1 MRCSAKLLRS
11 GAPLIRDR
19 HRAQRFRV
27 CSAPLRAALR
37 PGHERATRDRNLLG
51 RLFRRL
57 NRLLG
62 AAVILLLADACG
74 FAAQAALIVE
84 LGAAHPAAAHEL
96 DRLDH
101 RRIERKDA
109 LHALAV
115 GDFADRETLIEPAA
129 RARDADALIALYA
142 RALALDHL
150 DVDEHRV
157 ARRKVRDVL
166 ARGEFC
172 NLLFLELLNQ
182 IHGNSP
188 AAALIA

>member
-1 MRCSAKLLRS
+1 ESRRVGKIACAPCPRGEDRRS
-11 GAPLIRDR
+11 DFAHP
-19 HRAQRFRV
+19 
-27 CSAPLRAALR
+27 
-37 PGHERATRDRNLLG
+37 TRDRASEGYRPTPSEISL
-51 RLFRRL
+51 RRL
-57 NRLLG
+57 LRLLRESLG
-62 AAVILLLADACG
+62 AAVILLLADARG
-74 FAAQAALIVE
+74 FAAPAAQIVE
-84 LGAAHPAAAHEL
+84 LGAAHLAAAHNL
-96 DRLDH
+96 DRVDH

-115 GDFADRETLIEPAA
+115 GDFADRETLVEARA
-129 RARDADALIALYA
+129 RARDADAFIGLNA

-157 ARRKVRDVL
+157 ARREIRDFL
-166 ARGEFC
+166 AGGEFC